1 MLANFQVLYL
11 SINKYTAKVHLY
23 LHLFEDDALSVGST
37 GERLLI
43 LTTQITLLV
52 ILVCPALF
60 TAMKP
65 ELTPGSHTTGLTYRI
80 TKMEKS

>member
-1 MLANFQVLYL
+1 MSMKLMFAYNLLYSDKAIL
-11 SINKYTAKVHLY
+11 SIAPKPSFY
-23 LHLFEDDALSVGST
+23 LHLLKDNALGVGST

-65 ELTPGSHTTGLTYRI
+65 ELTPGTHTTGLT
-80 TKMEKS
+80 